1 MPSIL
6 FTVPTL
12 IVMTWNVNF
21 VYFLFLKADKTFDIF
36 SKFPLFHCKNFT
48 IKYIDLGGVCFV
60 IDAKNWSSKLKRTK
74 IWMFKQNESQSSSNL
89 VGTIA
94 GKISEL
100 RKKNREELNY
110 NQSMEVAPLR
120 SLDDFVLAK
129 ARFQVRICPALI
141 VVMYNWL
148 FVYRFQS
155 LTMAETS
162 GSIVWSIIWCFTRP
176 TTFSPHW

>member
-1 MPSIL
+1 MPKMPSIL

-21 VYFLFLKADKTFDIF
+21 VYFLFLKADKIFDIF
-36 SKFPLFHCKNFT
+36 SKFQLLHCKNFT
-48 IKYIDLGGVCFV
+48 VKYIDLGGVCFGL
-60 IDAKNWSSKLKRTK
+60 DAKNGTSKLKRTK

-100 RKKNREELNY
+100 RKKNRKELNY

-141 VVMYNWL
+141 VDMHN
-148 FVYRFQS
+148 
-155 LTMAETS
+155 
-162 GSIVWSIIWCFTRP
+162 
-176 TTFSPHW
+176 

>member
-1 MPSIL
+1 
-6 FTVPTL
+6 
-12 IVMTWNVNF
+12 
-21 VYFLFLKADKTFDIF
+21 
-36 SKFPLFHCKNFT
+36 
-48 IKYIDLGGVCFV
+48 
-60 IDAKNWSSKLKRTK
+60 
-74 IWMFKQNESQSSSNL
+74 MFKQNESQSSSNL

-141 VVMYNWL
+141 VDMNN
-148 FVYRFQS
+148 
-155 LTMAETS
+155 
-162 GSIVWSIIWCFTRP
+162 
-176 TTFSPHW
+176 

>member
-1 MPSIL
+1 MNKFILSSMPKMPSIL

-21 VYFLFLKADKTFDIF
+21 VYFLFLKADKIFDIF
-36 SKFPLFHCKNFT
+36 SKFQLLHCKNFT
-48 IKYIDLGGVCFV
+48 VKYISIWVAFV
-60 IDAKNWSSKLKRTK
+60 LFQTQKTELQSSRTK

-141 VVMYNWL
+141 VDMHN
-148 FVYRFQS
+148 
-155 LTMAETS
+155 
-162 GSIVWSIIWCFTRP
+162 
-176 TTFSPHW
+176 